1 MESITFGFIVLFNGA
16 LALFETLVSPITLAI
31 IISSLPFLWLAKC
44 EIDEL
49 DRLGSKPDVRRH

>member
-1 MESITFGFIVLFNGA
+1 LFNGA

-31 IISSLPFLWLAKC
+31 IISSLSFLWLAKC